1 MPQLRRYALL
11 LMVVL
16 FPTLA
21 AAQVG
26 FVRSADEFDP
36 LERYNRRV
44 FAFNQTMDRAVIR
57 PVARGYEKITT
68 QGVRTSVTNFF
79 ANLRLPLSAAHALLQ
94 GKPRVAGRNLTRFS
108 INSTMGVLGLFDP
121 ASRRFDIQG
130 QQEDLGQTLAVWGV
144 PEGPFIV
151 LPFIGPSTGRDAI
164 GGAVDG
170 IADPVSYYARQ
181 EREFRPLALDL
192 INLRASLFHTERYID
207 EAYDPYSFVRD
218 AYRQRRWYAI
228 YDGEPPADV
237 LDRILMPEDD
247 PADLLE
253 D

>member
-1 MPQLRRYALL
+1 MPRLRRFPFLLMLALL
-11 LMVVL
+11 
-16 FPTLA
+16 PGLA
-21 AAQVG
+21 VAQVG
-26 FVRSADEFDP
+26 FIRSADEFDP
-36 LERYNRRV
+36 LERMNRRI
-44 FAFNQTMDRAVIR
+44 FAFNQTVDKVVIR
-57 PVARGYEKITT
+57 PVARGYEKITPR
-68 QGVRTSVTNFF
+68 GVRTSVTNFF

-108 INSTMGVLGLFDP
+108 INTTMGVLGLFDP
-121 ASRRFDIQG
+121 AGKRFDIQG
-130 QQEDLGQTLAVWGV
+130 QQEDLGQTFAVWGI
-144 PEGPFIV
+144 PEGPFLV
-151 LPFIGPSTGRDAI
+151 LPLIGPSTGRDAT
-164 GGAVDG
+164 GGALDG
-170 IADPVSYYARQ
+170 AADPVSFYARQ

-192 INLRASLFHTERYID
+192 INLRASLFPTERYVE

-228 YDGEPPADV
+228 YDGEPPPEV